1 MSILYLDIG
10 NSHIK
15 LAKKKGIKWE
25 IIYKAS
31 NGSGSAENMAEV
43 INDHPNTD
51 LVVISSVRE
60 DVLNKLLQTL
70 QFVDI
75 KVLTNSLIDRDNLD
89 YKTPD
94 TLGMDRFLTC
104 YGAVSATDNDVICI
118 DAGTACTVD
127 WMTNESIYRG
137 GVIMPGLRLFYKAID
152 NEFPELPSVDYHIPD
167 QWPGKTT
174 AESVQWG
181 TGGSF
186 VMAIEGFI
194 RKYLEHIDTEAE
206 LFITGGD
213 SFYLVENLHSSLK
226 VHHRPHLLFDG
237 MEMYW
242 NDLKRNA

>member
-15 LAKKKGIKWE
+15 LAKKTGIKWE

-31 NGSGSAENMAEV
+31 NGTADNMAEV
-43 INDHPNTD
+43 VKEYPDTE

-60 DVLNKLLQTL
+60 DLLKKLLQAL
-70 QFVDI
+70 HFVEL

-89 YKTPD
+89 YNTPE

-104 YGAVSATDNDVICI
+104 YGALSITDNDIICI

-127 WMTNESIYRG
+127 WMTNEGIYRG
-137 GVIMPGLRLFYKAID
+137 GIIMPGLKLFHKAID
-152 NEFPELPSVDYHIPD
+152 NEFRELPSVEYRIPGN
-167 QWPGKTT
+167 WPGKTT

-194 RKYLEHIDTEAE
+194 RKYMEHIDSETD

-213 SFYLVENLHSSLK
+213 SFYLMDNLQSSLK

-237 MEMYW
+237 MEMFW
-242 NDLKRNA
+242 KDQENLT

>member
-15 LAKKKGIKWE
+15 LAKKKGIEWK

-31 NGSGSAENMAEV
+31 NGSADNFSEV
-43 INDHPNTD
+43 IKEYSDTE
-51 LVVISSVRE
+51 LIVISSVRE
-60 DVLNKLLQTL
+60 DVLKKLLQAL
-70 QFVDI
+70 HFMDI
-75 KVLTNSLIDRDNLD
+75 KTLPNTLVDRVNLD
-89 YKTPD
+89 YNTPE
-94 TLGMDRFLTC
+94 TLGMDRYLTC
-104 YGAVSATDNDVICI
+104 YGALSATDHDVICI

-127 WMTNESIYRG
+127 WMTNEGIYRG
-137 GVIMPGLRLFYKAID
+137 GVIMPGLKLFHRAID
-152 NEFPELPSVDYHIPD
+152 NEFPELPSVEYRIPSN
-167 QWPGKTT
+167 WPGKTT

-194 RKYLEHIDTEAE
+194 RKYLEHIDSEAD

-213 SFYLVENLHSSLK
+213 SLYVMEHLETSLK

-237 MEMYW
+237 MEIFL
-242 NDLKRNA
+242 NELNRIG

>member
-15 LAKKKGIKWE
+15 LAQKKGIKWE

-31 NGSGSAENMAEV
+31 NGTSNNLSDV
-43 INDHPNTD
+43 IKEHSDTE

-60 DVLNKLLQTL
+60 DVLQKLMQALH
-70 QFVDI
+70 FIDV
-75 KVLTNSLIDRDNLD
+75 KVLTNTLLDRDSLD
-89 YKTPD
+89 YKTPE
-94 TLGMDRFLTC
+94 TLGVDRFLTC
-104 YGAVSATDNDVICI
+104 YGALSATDNDVICI

-127 WMTNESIYRG
+127 WMTNEGIYRG
-137 GVIMPGLRLFYKAID
+137 GVIMPGLKLFHKVID
-152 NEFPELPSVDYHIPD
+152 NEFPELPSVDFRIPGN
-167 QWPGKTT
+167 WPGKTT

-194 RKYLEHIDTEAE
+194 RKYMEHIEFEAD

-213 SFYLVENLHSSLK
+213 SLYLTENLQSSLRM
-226 VHHRPHLLFDG
+226 HHRPHLLFDG
-237 MEMYW
+237 MEMFW
-242 NDLKRNA
+242 KDQENIT

>member
-15 LAKKKGIKWE
+15 LAEKKGIKWE
-25 IIYKAS
+25 IVYKAS
-31 NGSGSAENMAEV
+31 NGSAESMAEV
-43 INDHPNTD
+43 IKQYQSAEK
-51 LVVISSVRE
+51 VIISSVRE
-60 DVLNKLLQTL
+60 DVLTKILQEL
-70 QFVDI
+70 HFIDI
-75 KVLTNSLIDRDNLD
+75 KVLTNSLVDRINLD
-89 YKTPD
+89 YDTPE

-104 YGAVSATDNDVICI
+104 YGAVSVTDNDVICI

-137 GVIMPGLRLFYKAID
+137 GIIMPGLKLFYNSID
-152 NEFPELPSVDYHIPD
+152 KEFPELPSVDFRIPD
-167 QWPGKTT
+167 RWPGKST

-194 RKYLEHIDTEAE
+194 RKYLEHIDTEAD

-213 SFYLVENLHSSLK
+213 SLYLVENLHSSLK
-226 VHHRPHLLFDG
+226 AHHRPHLLFDG
-237 MEMYW
+237 MEMFSK
-242 NDLKRNA
+242 DLERNS